1 MSTMM
6 VSRRSFLRVSALAGG
21 GFMIAAYLDPVADVV
36 AQGQGQP
43 PAPLQPSAFIKIGPN
58 GNVTIYAKNPEVG
71 QGIKTS
77 LPMLLA
83 EELDVEWK
91 SVTVEQV
98 PLVDHAKY
106 GPQTAGGS
114 TATPTNW
121 DPLRR
126 VGAAARQMLVAAAAQ
141 TWGIAESECSTAA
154 GRVLHKASN
163 RSLGY
168 GEVADKAA
176 ALPVPELKTVTLKDP
191 KTYTIVGKPI
201 PGVENLSIV
210 TGKPIFSIDFT
221 MPGMLSAV
229 YEKCPVFM
237 GKAVSAN
244 LDEIKALP
252 GVRHAFIVEGTQEL
266 QGLHSG
272 VAIVADTWWQA
283 KSARDKLKVTWDEGA
298 GANQSS
304 TAWAARAVELSK
316 EKPAIPLRNDGDVEV
331 AFKSAAKVVEGA
343 YHYPFISHAPLE
355 PENTTAQF
363 KDGKLEI
370 WTPSQLPQNGRA
382 LVSRVLGVAEGDI
395 TVHML
400 RGGGGFGRRLTNDYM
415 VEAAAIAKQIPGV
428 PVKVLWTREDDMQH
442 DHYRPA
448 GWHFLKGA
456 VDASGKITAWQNHFV
471 TWAGQNPNQQFA
483 GQSQISPA
491 QFPASF
497 IENFSF
503 AASTMPMTVPTGA
516 LRAPGSNAYAFVFQ
530 SFIDELAHAAGK
542 DPLQF
547 RLDLLSQPRV
557 ITKVDSGNDGFNP
570 ERAKGVLRLVAEKS
584 GWGKTKLPAGTGMGI
599 AFHFSHRGYVAQV
612 AEVSVT
618 NKGGVKVNKVWNAV
632 DIGPQ
637 IINPSNAINQVQGS
651 VIDGLSQLM
660 SYEITIEKG
669 RVVQSNLHDFQ
680 PVRISQAPP
689 VIEVHFLASDN
700 PVTGLGEP
708 ALPPIL
714 PAVANAIFAAS
725 GKRIRTIPLSKSGL
739 SWA

>member
-1 MSTMM
+1 MNATL

-21 GFMIAAYLDPVADVV
+21 GLMIAAYFDPVGDVL

-43 PAPLQPSAFIKIGPN
+43 PPALQPSAFIKIGPT

-106 GPQTAGGS
+106 GAQTAGGS
-114 TATPTNW
+114 TATPANW

-126 VGAAARQMLVAAAAQ
+126 VGAAARQMLISAAAQ
-141 TWGIAESECSTAA
+141 TWTVPESECTTAA

-168 GEVADKAA
+168 GELADKAA
-176 ALPVPELKTVTLKDP
+176 ALPVPELKTVALKDP
-191 KTYTIVGKPI
+191 KTYTIIGKPI
-201 PGVENLSIV
+201 AGVENASIV
-210 TGKPIFSIDFT
+210 SGKPIFSIDFT
-221 MPGMLSAV
+221 LPGMLSAV

-252 GVRHAFIVEGTQEL
+252 GVRHAFIVEGTREPT
-266 QGLHSG
+266 GLHSG

-283 KSARDKLKVTWDEGA
+283 QTARRRLKVTWDEGD
-298 GANQSS
+298 GASQSS
-304 TAWAARAVELSK
+304 AAWAARAVELSK
-316 EKPAIPLRNDGDVEV
+316 EKPAIPIRGDGNAEE
-331 AFKSAAKVVEGA
+331 AFKAAAKVVEGA

-355 PENTTAQF
+355 PENSTAQF

-382 LVSRVLGVAEGDI
+382 LVSRVLGVPEADI

-415 VEAAAIAKQIPGV
+415 VEAAAIAKQVSGV
-428 PVKVLWTREDDMQH
+428 PIKVLWTREDDMQH

-456 VDASGKITAWQNHFV
+456 VDASGKVTAWQNHFV
-471 TWAGQNPNQQFA
+471 TWAGTTANQPFA
-483 GQSQISPA
+483 GQSSIGPN

-497 IENFSF
+497 IEHFSF
-503 AASTMPMTVPTGA
+503 GATAMPMSVPTGA
-516 LRAPGSNAYAFVFQ
+516 LRAPGSNAYSFVFQ

-557 ITKVDSGNDGFNP
+557 ITKADGGNDAFNP
-570 ERAKGVLRLVAEKS
+570 ERAKGVLRLVAEKA

-599 AFHFSHRGYVAQV
+599 AFQFSHRGYVAQV
-612 AEVSVT
+612 AEVRVT
-618 NKGGVKVNKVWNAV
+618 NQGAVRVNKVWNAV

-669 RVVQSNLHDFQ
+669 RAVQSNFHDFQ
-680 PVRISQAPP
+680 PVRMSQAPP
-689 VIEVHFLASDN
+689 VIEVHFLSTDYA
-700 PVTGLGEP
+700 VTGLGEP

-714 PAVANAIFAAS
+714 PAVANAIFAAT